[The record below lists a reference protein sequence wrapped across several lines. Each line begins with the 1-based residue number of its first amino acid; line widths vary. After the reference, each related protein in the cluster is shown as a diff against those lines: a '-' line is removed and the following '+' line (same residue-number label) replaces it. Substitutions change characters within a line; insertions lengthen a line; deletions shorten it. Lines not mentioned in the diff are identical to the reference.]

1 MLKKI
6 WNNAWIKTLWSWL
19 LLVVGSFVMARS
31 FTIFFVPNGIAPGG
45 VTGIATL
52 IHVVTGAP
60 VGIVAFLL
68 NIPLFL
74 LGWREGGKGFMLR
87 TVAATV
93 LVSIF
98 IDYLPGGLVL
108 AGGDHDV
115 LLSTI
120 YGGLLLGVGIG
131 LVFRAGATT
140 GGTDLAASLV
150 HKKLPGL
157 RVAWILF
164 VIDICVVISSALVSD
179 IRIALYSLGAIFLA
193 AKMTDDVQV
202 GVDSSKANYIISN
215 HAEEIKE
222 LLLNKLDR
230 GVTVLEAK
238 GGYTDEVKKVLFCVT
253 SSREVPRL
261 KKLVAQI
268 DPEAFVIVTAAAE
281 VMGEGFSLGSSN
293 PMD

>member
-1 MLKKI
+1 MLKRI
-6 WNNAWIKTLWSWL
+6 WNYAWIKTLWSWL
-19 LLVVGSFVMARS
+19 LLVVGSVIMARS

-68 NIPLFL
+68 NVPLFL
-74 LGWREGGKGFMLR
+74 LGWREGGRGFMLR
-87 TVAATV
+87 TVAATL
-93 LVSIF
+93 LVSVF
-98 IDYLPGGLVL
+98 IDYLPGSLVL

-164 VIDICVVISSALVSD
+164 AIDICVVIASALVSD

-193 AKMTDDVQV
+193 AKVTDYVQI
-202 GVDSSKANYIISN
+202 GVDSSKANYIISD
-215 HAEEIKE
+215 HADEIKR
-222 LLLNKLDR
+222 LLLDKLDR

-281 VMGEGFSLGSSN
+281 VMGEGFSSGSN

>member
-1 MLKKI
+1 M
-6 WNNAWIKTLWSWL
+6 
-19 LLVVGSFVMARS
+19 
-31 FTIFFVPNGIAPGG
+31 
-45 VTGIATL
+45 
-52 IHVVTGAP
+52 
-60 VGIVAFLL
+60 
-68 NIPLFL
+68 
-74 LGWREGGKGFMLR
+74 
-87 TVAATV
+87 
-93 LVSIF
+93 
-98 IDYLPGGLVL
+98 
-108 AGGDHDV
+108 
-115 LLSTI
+115 
-120 YGGLLLGVGIG
+120 LGVGIG

-193 AKMTDDVQV
+193 AKMTDYVQV

>member
-93 LVSIF
+93 LVSVF
-98 IDYLPGGLVL
+98 IDYLPGSLVL

-164 VIDICVVISSALVSD
+164 AIDICVVISSALVSD

-193 AKMTDDVQV
+193 AKMTDYVQV

-268 DPEAFVIVTAAAE
+268 DSEAFVIVTAAAE
-281 VMGEGFSLGSSN
+281 VMGEGFSSGSSN